1 MATSSDP
8 QLTAAGESIRILGDS
23 SHDVVFRAD
32 MVLSCRNVVGSIILL
47 NILIALYNDS
57 YSRVQE
63 SSTGKSKVV
72 CARDLCQS
80 LTMRP
85 CEIDYHLATL
95 AGKTVSRST
104 VFDLPARAL
113 NFYFSFPIHRS
124 V

>member
-63 SSTGKSKVV
+63 SSTGKSKGRVCEGMAVV
-72 CARDLCQS
+72 WCVN
-80 LTMRP
+80 
-85 CEIDYHLATL
+85 H
-95 AGKTVSRST
+95 
-104 VFDLPARAL
+104 
-113 NFYFSFPIHRS
+113 
-124 V
+124 